1 MEKAKYMSFKKFSS
15 GQGAPSNKPDD
26 KSKDAPAVNQ
36 PATQPDKKPAEAAPA
51 PKS

>member
-1 MEKAKYMSFKKFSS
+1 MSFKKFSS
-15 GQGAPSNKPDD
+15 EQDASRAKPDN
-26 KSKDAPAVNQ
+26 KAKAGSAVDQ